1 MYYKAAR
8 VLKNTDVA
16 ETLFNAVDFEKKR
29 GSVNRVRTN
38 DTYNS
43 HGSPIMISP
52 GLPSIKSPE
61 GYETMPDSS
70 VERLKSALQRD
81 IHETMM
87 DVEDENRLTF
97 IVDVD
102 EESLH
107 GRDASYRQMLDLG
120 KMMIQALDC
129 MGAEELT
136 AQQHEENKAK
146 LKISQFKDD
155 ADAIEQAKQL

>member
-16 ETLFNAVDFEKKR
+16 ETLFNAVDFEKRKR
-29 GSVNRVRTN
+29 GSVINRGERTG
-38 DTYNS
+38 DTINS
-43 HGSPIMISP
+43 YGSPIMISP
-52 GLPSIKSPE
+52 GLQSIKSPE

-81 IHETMM
+81 IQETMM
-87 DVEDENRLTF
+87 EERDENRLTF

-129 MGAEELT
+129 MGTDELT
-136 AQQHEENKAK
+136 PQQHEENKAK
-146 LKISQFKDD
+146 LKISQFMDD
-155 ADAIEQAKQL
+155 ADAIE